1 MTGRDRLIA
10 RFGGFSLVGVANT
23 LLSMVAIF
31 VMNEWC
37 GMDCR
42 ISYVVA
48 YVLTVL
54 VAYVA
59 NARLVF
65 RVRLSVRGAAMF
77 FAAYLSGMILGT
89 LLLAGGRRLLPSMN
103 ATLLSYMV
111 ILVTMVWNF
120 FFVNKSLSRGG
131 GPHLEGDG
139 DGER

>member
-48 YVLTVL
+48 
-54 VAYVA
+54 
-59 NARLVF
+59 
-65 RVRLSVRGAAMF
+65 
-77 FAAYLSGMILGT
+77 
-89 LLLAGGRRLLPSMN
+89 
-103 ATLLSYMV
+103 
-111 ILVTMVWNF
+111 
-120 FFVNKSLSRGG
+120 
-131 GPHLEGDG
+131 
-139 DGER
+139 